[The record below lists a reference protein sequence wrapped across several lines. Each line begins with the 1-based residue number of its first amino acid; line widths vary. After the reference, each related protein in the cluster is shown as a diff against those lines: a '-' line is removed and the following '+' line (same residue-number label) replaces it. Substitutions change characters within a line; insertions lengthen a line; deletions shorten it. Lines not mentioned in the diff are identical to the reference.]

1 MNSGKDRKEFT
12 TNSEKASRDYRILD
26 DVIRFRLITNEA
38 IAKTH
43 LAELKSNA
51 TVKVTRRLVRSGWLQ
66 SYAFVGR
73 RLYFVAGTRLV
84 QQFGLPANRCQPLG
98 PQSLATQL
106 STLEYCISQRPVL
119 KLLVEKEID
128 SILGRASKEQR
139 SLPLAIEQEFKDTLL
154 RLIRVDLG
162 GTPAHVAKK
171 LASDIRV
178 RESHEAYAR
187 LIAARNLI
195 VVVITS
201 TDAKKSFI
209 EDAIRKRK
217 WPAGIRFNVAIVHC
231 LSNLL
236 GVTK

>member
-1 MNSGKDRKEFT
+1 MNSGKNRNEFT
-12 TNSEKASRDYRILD
+12 TKSEKASRDYRIFD
-26 DVIRFRLITNEA
+26 DVIRFRLTTNEA
-38 IAKTH
+38 IAKSH
-43 LAELKSNA
+43 LAKAKSNA
-51 TVKVTRRLVRSGWLQ
+51 TVKITRRLARNGWLQ
-66 SYAFVGR
+66 SYAFDGR
-73 RLYFVAGTRLV
+73 RLYFVAGTRLI
-84 QQFGLPANRCQPLG
+84 QQFGLPINRCQPLG

-106 STLEYCISQRPVL
+106 SLLEYCFSQRPSL
-119 KLLVEKEID
+119 QLLVEKEID
-128 SILGRASKEQR
+128 SILGKTSKEQR
-139 SLPLAIEQEFKDTLL
+139 SLPLAIEPESKNTPL

-171 LASDIRV
+171 LASDVRI
-178 RESHEAYAR
+178 RESHDVYAQ

-195 VVVITS
+195 IVIITS

-217 WPAGIRFNVAIVHC
+217 WPAGLRFNVAIVRC